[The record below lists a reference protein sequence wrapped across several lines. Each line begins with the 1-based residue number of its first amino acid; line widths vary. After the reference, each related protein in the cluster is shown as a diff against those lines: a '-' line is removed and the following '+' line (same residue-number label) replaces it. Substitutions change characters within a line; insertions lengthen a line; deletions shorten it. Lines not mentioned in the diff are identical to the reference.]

1 MKWLKKIDITSTVRE
16 LILVAG
22 FLLLGYGIWIVYQPA
37 SYTVC
42 GALLMWVG
50 LPPRR
55 KGGD

>member
-1 MKWLKKIDITSTVRE
+1 MKWLKKIDIVSTVRE
-16 LILVAG
+16 LLLVAG
-22 FLLLGYGIWIVYQPA
+22 FLLLGYGVWLIYQPA
-37 SYTVC
+37 SYIVC